1 MHRRRGGQQVGA
13 GGGGCTGGDRGCE
26 GGGEERRQWR
36 RRRWS
41 QEAAR
46 WWRAGGAD
54 GGVTV
59 QPRERARV
67 AVQPADARRLRAL
80 RAPPRQGKDA
90 ERHRRRRGTRRR
102 QPARPHRAPAA
113 GDGEE
118 PRRRGG
124 AAAQGRRARPESYR
138 APLMRRNEFLPIWG
152 CTFWPPAM
160 WILAAFLR
168 WPFQL
173 SVGGSTSS
181 RTWIFTVIFR
191 VNSGRSHRP
200 CRKRLSLARTIA
212 PEREKRMGIHHHP
225 PKPA

>member
-90 ERHRRRRGTRRR
+90 ERHRRRRGRGGASQLGRTEHRPPATARNPPPRRR
-102 QPARPHRAPAA
+102 RRPRPTSQARIISRTINATQRIPSYLGVHILAA
-113 GDGEE
+113 GD
-118 PRRRGG
+118 
-124 AAAQGRRARPESYR
+124 
-138 APLMRRNEFLPIWG
+138 
-152 CTFWPPAM
+152 
-160 WILAAFLR
+160 
-168 WPFQL
+168 
-173 SVGGSTSS
+173 
-181 RTWIFTVIFR
+181 
-191 VNSGRSHRP
+191 VNSCRIFAVAFSTVGRW
-200 CRKRLSLARTIA
+200 
-212 PEREKRMGIHHHP
+212 
-225 PKPA
+225 